1 MDTVTLSILSE
12 EKCDL
17 LVGGRRRGR
26 MLRCAGG
33 CQTGEK
39 VILMDDCG
47 VLGGQATLGMVAPI
61 SSICDRNGESFGG
74 ILDEI
79 LQEMRAECAKVGEAQ
94 GYTSAPS
101 LLGLILTEKL
111 DMRA

>member
-17 LVGGRRRGR
+17 LV
-26 MLRCAGG
+26 AGG
-33 CQTGEK
+33 GVAGCCAALAAARLGKK

-61 SSICDRNGESFGG
+61 SSICDRNGESFGAFW
-74 ILDEI
+74 
-79 LQEMRAECAKVGEAQ
+79 MKFCRKCAPNVPKWEKRRVIPPPP
-94 GYTSAPS
+94 PS
-101 LLGLILTEKL
+101 L
-111 DMRA
+111 D